1 MDRKST
7 PSHLNYNVHYKEKIL
22 PTTSIPTELKQELL
36 LLLEYLRL
44 GHGLELGLVFH
55 VDPHGLS

>member
-1 MDRKST
+1 M
-7 PSHLNYNVHYKEKIL
+7 
-22 PTTSIPTELKQELL
+22 PTELKQELL